1 MKSAC
6 HGCFEQFRSLDLENI
21 VLGGRQGEERFFLE
35 RFGTERL
42 TENSTWLGTF
52 TNHKLH

>member
-21 VLGGRQGEERFFLE
+21 VLGGRQGEERFF
-35 RFGTERL
+35 
-42 TENSTWLGTF
+42 SGTF
-52 TNHKLH
+52 WNRKVD